1 MQLLNTESD
10 KLLFAYTCRMGKRLG
25 KRKVSRVFHE
35 KELASV
41 EVAQS

>member
-10 KLLFAYTCRMGKRLG
+10 KLSAYTCRMGKRFG